1 MRGVVTLLVFVSDI
15 SVQRVDPDKV
25 RLRPELSGTDRVVE
39 DEGFDRRETR
49 EGGFLIGVVG
59 GDVGVVLFSA
69 AWFVFLTAGL
79 TATQRDFSDNIL
91 AEYLNAP

>member
-1 MRGVVTLLVFVSDI
+1 VTLLVFVSDI

-49 EGGFLIGVVG
+49 EGGFLIEVG
-59 GDVGVVLFSA
+59 DDVGVVLLSA
-69 AWFVFLTAGL
+69 AWLLFLTAGL
-79 TATQRDFSDNIL
+79 AVSGTTKHDFNNDTL
-91 AEYLNAP
+91 AEYLYVP